1 MLQRRHW
8 LLGAAA
14 STLPCT
20 PSVWAQ
26 SPPALDKPV
35 RIVVGFPPGGS
46 ADLIAR
52 ALAPQMGAYASQVI
66 VDNKPG
72 AGGRIALEA
81 LKNAEPDGSTLV
93 VTPSSMV
100 SIYPHV
106 YKRLSYDPQADF
118 TPVAM
123 VASFPFVLVVGPM
136 VPERVKSLA
145 DFLAWCKAH
154 PSQAAYASP
163 GGGSTPHFAGASLAR
178 ASGVDLLH
186 VPYKGG
192 APAMNDVMG
201 GQIAANMAV
210 VSNALPQVQAG
221 KVRAIAVTGTTRSP
235 ALPQVPTVAESGFPE
250 VVLTEWFGVYLPR
263 KAPPDVVGRLN
274 KAVLDA
280 VKAKGV
286 QEVLAKAAFEAAA
299 PLSAPEFAQ
308 MARADMARWGQVVK
322 ASGFTPED

>member
-1 MLQRRHW
+1 MIHRRHW
-8 LLGAAA
+8 LLGSAA
-14 STLPCT
+14 SALPFAL
-20 PSVWAQ
+20 PALAQ
-26 SPPALDKPV
+26 GAPVLDKPV

-46 ADLIAR
+46 ADLIGR
-52 ALAPQMGAYASQVI
+52 ALAQHLTGYASQVI

-72 AGGRIALEA
+72 AGGRIALET
-81 LKNAEPDGSTLV
+81 LKNAEADGSTLV

-118 TPVAM
+118 APVAM

-136 VPERVKSLA
+136 VPERVKTLA

-154 PSQAAYASP
+154 PNQAAYASP
-163 GGGSTPHFAGASLAR
+163 GGGTTPHFAGATLAR

-192 APAMNDVMG
+192 APAMTDVMG

-210 VSNALPQVQAG
+210 ISNALPQLQAG
-221 KVRAIAVTGTTRSP
+221 KVRAIAVTGSARST
-235 ALPQVPTVAESGFPE
+235 ALPQVPTVAESGFPD
-250 VVLTEWFGVYLPR
+250 VVVTEWFGVYLPR
-263 KAPPDVVGRLN
+263 KASPDLVARLN
-274 KAVLDA
+274 RLVLEA
-280 VKAKGV
+280 VKAKTT
-286 QEVLAKAAFEAAA
+286 QDVLAKAAFDAAA
-299 PLSAPEFAQ
+299 PMTATEFTQ
-308 MARADMARWGQVVK
+308 MARADVARWAQIVK